1 MSGGERQRAALARA
15 LLKNA
20 PILLLDEATGALD
33 QENQEAIAQGLNA
46 LRGRCTML
54 VIAHQ
59 LHTIRNADHILVLD
73 HGQIVEQGNH
83 QQLLAMNGRYAA
95 FWQAK
100 VRAEGWRIVHP
111 REG

>member
-1 MSGGERQRAALARA
+1 MAKGADCCRGGERQRAALARA

-33 QENQEAIAQGLNA
+33 PENQEAIAQGLNA

-59 LHTIRNADHILVLD
+59 LHTIRSADNIIVLD

-83 QQLLAMNGRYAA
+83 QQLLTMNGRYAA

-100 VRAEGWRIVHP
+100 VRAEG
-111 REG
+111 